1 MTYQIEQTEIFEAWH
16 LGLRDFRARFAIGRR
31 IRRAENGNLGV
42 VKSVGGGV
50 SEMKV
55 DMGPGYRLYF
65 TMRGRTI
72 IFLLCGG
79 DKHTQDADIRRAQ
92 DMAKEI

>member
-1 MTYQIEQTEIFEAWH
+1 MTYQVEQTEIFEAWH
-16 LGLRDFRARFAIGRR
+16 LGLRDLQARFAIGRR

-42 VKSVGGGV
+42 VKSVGEGV
-50 SEMKV
+50 SEMKI

-65 TMRGRTI
+65 TMRGQTVI
-72 IFLLCGG
+72 LLLCGG
-79 DKHTQDADIRRAQ
+79 DKHTQNTDIMRAK